1 MIEMEFL
8 DELKRIGSGL
18 KEGKPGTL
26 TELRVL
32 ERKLDLIDIYKEWK
46 SNEVKFIAYFIK
58 QIVGVIWRNFAVD
71 TPIELTDT
79 QLEKLSKTVGS
90 FLTEA
95 IDLLE
100 RDEIDRTYKV
110 FSSLINGLFSHIIE
124 GNKLLYE

>member
-1 MIEMEFL
+1 MIETEFL